1 MGATTVKSKRLEARV
16 TAQQR
21 ELIQRAADVSGRSL
35 TDFIVSSLQI
45 AAEETL
51 RAYQVIELTQRDTEA
66 FVNSLLNPP
75 APNESLRAA
84 ARRYRELTGE

>member
-16 TAQQR
+16 TEQQR

-35 TDFIVSSLQI
+35 TDFIVSSLQT

-51 RAYQVIELTQRDTEA
+51 RAYQEIELTTRSAEA
-66 FVNSLLNPP
+66 FVNSLLDPP
-75 APNESLRAA
+75 APNEHLRAA
-84 ARRYRELTGE
+84 ANRYRVLTGE

>member
-21 ELIQRAADVSGRSL
+21 ELIQRAADLSGRSL
-35 TDFIVSSLQI
+35 TDFIVSSLQT

-51 RAYQVIELTQRDTEA
+51 RAYQVIELTTRDTEA

-75 APNESLRAA
+75 APNERLRDAA
-84 ARRYRELTGE
+84 HRYRELTGE